1 VRPEA
6 PPLRTVIVDDEPLA
20 VDGLRMHVQADP
32 DLELVGEAGD
42 GPAAIAALR
51 RLTPDLV
58 LLDVQMPEVDGFQV
72 LEQLD
77 PTGLPMVIF
86 VTAHDRYALKAFEIH
101 AIDYLLKPVS
111 GERFRAALSRVKR
124 DFWGP
129 RTAELG
135 DRLLKLIA
143 GRLGKDATAWT
154 RRLAVRDCDRTVF
167 IDVDAI
173 DWIQSAD
180 YYVEI
185 HAEGRAL
192 LHREAMKR
200 LEARL
205 DPQQFVRVHRSTIVN
220 QRRIR
225 EIRRDGRDLVV
236 VLTGG
241 TQLRVAPSYRERLER
256 MLEG

>member
-1 VRPEA
+1 
-6 PPLRTVIVDDEPLA
+6 
-20 VDGLRMHVQADP
+20 
-32 DLELVGEAGD
+32 
-42 GPAAIAALR
+42 
-51 RLTPDLV
+51 
-58 LLDVQMPEVDGFQV
+58 
-72 LEQLD
+72 
-77 PTGLPMVIF
+77 MVIF

-220 QRRIR
+220 KRRIR